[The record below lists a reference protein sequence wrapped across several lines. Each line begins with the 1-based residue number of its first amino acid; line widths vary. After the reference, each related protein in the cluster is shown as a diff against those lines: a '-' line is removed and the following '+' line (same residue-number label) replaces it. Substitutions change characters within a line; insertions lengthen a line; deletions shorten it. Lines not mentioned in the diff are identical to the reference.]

1 MGYIEDLRA
10 IVGQRPLIL
19 VGSVAIILDEEGR
32 LLLQQRKYPKE
43 SWGLAGGL
51 MELGETTEEVAR
63 REVEE
68 ETGLKVG
75 KLHFINV
82 YSGPEYFV
90 KAANGDQFY
99 CVTVAYYTDDYSGE
113 LVVDEKESISIEYFY
128 PHELPEGIV
137 KSHKKIIDEFLDKR
151 SADYTGNSSEK

>member
-10 IVGQRPLIL
+10 IVGHRPLIL
-19 VGSVAIILDEEGR
+19 VGSVAIILDENGR
-32 LLLQQRKYPKE
+32 LLLQQRKYPKD

-51 MELGETTEEVAR
+51 MELGESTEEVAR

-90 KAANGDQFY
+90 KAANGDEFY
-99 CVTVAYYTDDYSGE
+99 CVTVAYFTNEYTGE
-113 LVVDEKESISIEYFY
+113 LVVDENESVKVEFFY
-128 PHELPEGIV
+128 PHELPDGIV
-137 KSHKKIIDEFLDKR
+137 KSHKKIIDEFLEKQV
-151 SADYTGNSSEK
+151 AGN

>member
-1 MGYIEDLRA
+1 MGYIEELRE
-10 IVGQRPLIL
+10 IVGHRPLIL
-19 VGSVAIILDEEGR
+19 LGSVVIILDEAGR
-32 LLLQQRKYPKE
+32 LLLQQRTYPKD

-90 KAANGDQFY
+90 KAANGDEFY
-99 CVTVAYYTDDYSGE
+99 CVTVGYYTNEYTGD
-113 LVVDEKESISIEYFY
+113 LQVDESESVKVEFFY
-128 PHELPEGIV
+128 PHELPKGIV
-137 KSHKKIIDEFLDKR
+137 KSHKKIIDEFLAKR
-151 SADYTGNSSEK
+151 ERR

>member
-10 IVGQRPLIL
+10 IVGHRPLIL
-19 VGSVAIILDEEGR
+19 VGSVVIILDEDGR
-32 LLLQQRKYPKE
+32 LLLQQRKFPKE

-51 MELGETTEEVAR
+51 MELKETTEEVAR

-75 KLHFINV
+75 KLDFINV

-90 KAANGDQFY
+90 KAANGDEFY
-99 CVTVAYYTDDYSGE
+99 CVTIAYYTSDYSGE
-113 LVVDEKESISIEYFY
+113 IVVDESESVRVEFFY
-128 PHELPEGIV
+128 PHELPQKIV
-137 KSHKKIIDEFLDKR
+137 RSHKKIIDDFLLIQAENR
-151 SADYTGNSSEK
+151 

>member
-10 IVGQRPLIL
+10 IVGHRPLIL
-19 VGSVAIILDEEGR
+19 VGSVAVIIDEKGR
-32 LLLQQRKYPKE
+32 LLLQQRKFPME

-51 MELGETTEEVAR
+51 MELGETTEEVAK
-63 REVEE
+63 REVAE

-90 KAANGDQFY
+90 KVENGDEFY
-99 CVTVAYYTDDYSGE
+99 CVTAAYYTNEFTGE
-113 LVVDEKESISIEYFY
+113 LNVDERESIKFEYFY
-128 PHELPEGIV
+128 PDELPQKIV
-137 KSHKKIIDEFLDKR
+137 KSHKKIIDEYLAKHV
-151 SADYTGNSSEK
+151 AHK